1 MRYVLYLF
9 MLSMSA
15 FGMRVVCLTCEG
27 HSRWR
32 ARVYRFHSGIAVLRG
47 HSEAGQIFLSIM
59 PDAIHMITV
68 VVVDQA
74 SMAVCSLM
82 HVIAQSQVP
91 CTSKST
97 TRWMHIFLTPVFCRV
112 ASHKMTELVMCG
124 TGSAPCPIR
133 PCNGPVSVVGSATQT
148 AGEFW

>member
-1 MRYVLYLF
+1 

-27 HSRWR
+27 HSGWR
-32 ARVYRFHSGIAVLRG
+32 ARVYRFHAGIAVLRG

-59 PDAIHMITV
+59 PNAIHMITV

-74 SMAVCSLM
+74 SMALCSLT
-82 HVIAQSQVP
+82 HVIAQSQNP
-91 CTSKST
+91 CTPTST
-97 TRWMHIFLTPVFCRV
+97 TRLMHIFLTPVFCRV

-124 TGSAPCPIR
+124 TWFSPLPDPAMQR
-133 PCNGPVSVVGSATQT
+133 PRERCRERYADGG
-148 AGEFW
+148 